1 MNKMDDITLTHLFSF
16 LFVFCFDKH
25 LIKVSYRRKQRKE
38 KRSKGKSIKRRRLFI
53 YVLFSF
59 FVKLTFSFLIN
70 KRYLYL
76 LHVIST
82 SARKYFILM
91 NWKKIHRWIFLVNVC
106 NRFFS
111 TSHFDYYFNIDFL
124 FEKKPRKTRVT
135 LNIKN
140 LHPVSQELSLSCR
153 ATHLTC

>member
-91 NWKKIHRWIFLVNVC
+91 NWKTFIVEYFWSTYVTASSLRHTSTTTLISIFC
-106 NRFFS
+106 SKRNRV
-111 TSHFDYYFNIDFL
+111 
-124 FEKKPRKTRVT
+124 K
-135 LNIKN
+135 
-140 LHPVSQELSLSCR
+140 R
-153 ATHLTC
+153 AWHLT